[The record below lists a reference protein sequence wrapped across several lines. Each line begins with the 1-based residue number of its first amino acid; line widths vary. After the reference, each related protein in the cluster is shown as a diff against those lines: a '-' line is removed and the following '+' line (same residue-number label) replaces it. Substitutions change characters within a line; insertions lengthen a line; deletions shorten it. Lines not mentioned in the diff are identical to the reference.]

1 MKIHEPGYSLVKKVP
16 KGAQRKQRKD
26 AGVIKKTVSESF
38 LQTSLPVVACKS
50 EFAKCLD
57 EEMSANDE

>member
-26 AGVIKKTVSESF
+26 AGVIKKTVSETF
-38 LQTSLPVVACKS
+38 LQTSLPVVAYKNDN
-50 EFAKCLD
+50 AKCLD
-57 EEMSANDE
+57 EEMSAND